1 MTAKTFTTST
11 TLKVETKPVPG
22 LPDFVVFRCEQE
34 IRTGRRKPKL
44 SSWEGFCRAKKPPSP
59 GNEKPA
65 LKEDEGW
72 LFTTQAALDEVARH
86 GWSRP
91 NEKGGWDFPLH
102 EGMTETPF
110 TDLGRKDLVLV
121 RAEGG
126 GHMVFDRKG
135 KALPVG
141 RRVDYIE
148 YRMDN
153 GHYDLDKAVQVLSK
167 RSDIHD
173 LQREPI
179 PYYNRD
185 EGRTET
191 LIFTWAPNV
200 RTYRRAWKWC
210 QEQDTEYPSTRFAYA
225 IESLDLWGLARAG
238 AKKERR

>member
-1 MTAKTFTTST
+1 MTAKTFTTTT

-44 SSWEGFCRAKKPPSP
+44 SSWEGFCRAKKLPSP
-59 GNEKPA
+59 GNEKPS
-65 LKEDEGW
+65 LKENEGW
-72 LFTTQAALDEVARH
+72 VFTTQSALDELARH
-86 GWSRP
+86 GWCRDVDG
-91 NEKGGWDFPLH
+91 KWVYPLH
-102 EGMTETPF
+102 KGMTETPF
-110 TDLGRKDLVLV
+110 TDLERDDLVLV

-135 KALPVG
+135 KALPVA
-141 RRVDYIE
+141 RNVDYID

-153 GHYDLDKAVQVLSK
+153 EHYDLDKAVQILSK

-173 LQREPI
+173 LRREPI

-210 QEQDTEYPSTRFAYA
+210 QEQDTEYPSTRFNYA
-225 IESLDLWGLARAG
+225 VEKLDLWGLARAG
-238 AKKERR
+238 AKKERK